1 MKITVNGRELLLE
14 NSLSIKN
21 LINHLNIDADIFI
34 VNSFP
39 VSLSYII
46 NNNDTV
52 TLIKKGSI
60 PDKEYLE
67 YQLICRPYTVSKN
80 FALIPQLSWFSSTQ
94 AGGAE
99 QNAVVLMMQARFTF

>member
-1 MKITVNGRELLLE
+1 MKITVNGKELLLE

-67 YQLICRPYTVSKN
+67 YQLICRQDIYMTDTENTLKSNKLYEN
-80 FALIPQLSWFSSTQ
+80 
-94 AGGAE
+94 
-99 QNAVVLMMQARFTF
+99 NN